1 MKKLIS
7 IVCWLLSIPL
17 LLSSVACA
25 GNTPELPDGNDTPP
39 EGNTPPA
46 DKPSEPGDD
55 PTIPPEDPILPEGPQ
70 DRIEADEPG
79 YFKSADTVTE
89 YTGEELNIG
98 LDDIHYGGAQFVG
111 KLFTEGMGRGPGANE
126 YLYYIRQIESH
137 GCTKETLADITEQFF
152 TSVAFRE
159 LKLAP
164 EYEVMAVY
172 RAVLSRDPTLEEVAD
187 YAARVESEKAVG
199 IALSLI
205 ESEEFAQL
213 LPEIVKGPYYW
224 GKNNTKYVPNGTR
237 TITATK
243 LMQMLKEAANG
254 SKVVELEPGTV
265 VLVTN
270 SVTIPEGVTLTTKG
284 SPSHY
289 TMQARI
295 IRSQNTNVRMVICNE
310 NSTLS
315 HVWVDGN
322 RTAYKEDSLHG
333 GNTSANIALLG
344 DGAQCISCRTNG
356 STGGTNLFGGDGVKG
371 LYIAH
376 NLVTAY
382 ETTHHAS
389 WADGITVAST
399 DCVIENN
406 TVVDATDVGIILFR
420 YASADHSEPQTSVVR
435 NNTIINL
442 GNSAYAGIDID
453 AWNRQGATQ
462 NFVGTLF
469 ENNALWTS
477 FKAHQ
482 HICLSLATL
491 AWHNV
496 IGDEANGSTVINN
509 YTPEGLQVLCAIVFA
524 ADGCH
529 DFIARGNHI
538 NAYIGPWGRG
548 DYNKVLRERISSV
561 NPETADG
568 DLQGTYEELT
578 TWLPYQPII
587 LGHTAPPL
595 ESTPLKG
602 AIFHEDRVTADQ
614 VGHPAP

>member
-1 MKKLIS
+1 MKRFLRI
-7 IVCWLLSIPL
+7 ICFLLSIPL
-17 LLSSVACA
+17 LLTAVACKPQPTTPPD
-25 GNTPELPDGNDTPP
+25 NTPGGDGNRPDDENPP
-39 EGNTPPA
+39 E
-46 DKPSEPGDD
+46 EPIV
-55 PTIPPEDPILPEGPQ
+55 PQGPQ
-70 DRIEADEPG
+70 DYIEADEPG
-79 YFKSADTVTE
+79 YFKNAETVTK
-89 YTGEELNIG
+89 YTGKELNIK
-98 LDDIHYGGAQFVG
+98 LDDPYYGGAQFVG
-111 KLFTEGMGRGPGANE
+111 KLFTEGLGRGPSANE
-126 YLYYIRQIESH
+126 YLYYIQQIELY

-159 LKLAP
+159 LRLAP

-172 RAVLSRDPTLEEVAD
+172 RAVLSRDPTLDEVAD
-187 YAARVESEKAVG
+187 YATRVATEKAVG

-205 ESEEFAQL
+205 DGEEFAGL
-213 LPEIVKGPYYW
+213 LPAIIEGPYYW
-224 GKNNTKYVPNGTR
+224 GKNNIKYVPNGTK
-237 TITATK
+237 TITATQ
-243 LMQMLKEAANG
+243 LTVMLREAAKG
-254 SKVVELEPGTV
+254 SKIVELDPGTV
-265 VLVTN
+265 VLASN
-270 SVTIPEGVTLTTKG
+270 SVIIPEGVTLTTKG
-284 SPSHY
+284 NPSHY

-295 IRSQNTNVRMVICNE
+295 IRSHNTNMRMVVCNE
-310 NSTLS
+310 NATLS

-322 RTAYKEDSLHG
+322 RSAFKEDELPG
-333 GNTSANIALLG
+333 GNGTANIGMLG
-344 DGAQCISCRTNG
+344 NDAKCINCRTNG
-356 STGGTNLFGGDGVKG
+356 STGGTNLFGADGFEG
-371 LYIAH
+371 LYIAN

-382 ETTHHAS
+382 ETTHHSS

-399 DCVIENN
+399 NCIIEHN

-420 YASADHSEPQTSVVR
+420 FVSSDHSEPQNSIVR

-453 AWNRQGATQ
+453 AWNHQGATQ
-462 NFVGTLF
+462 NFTGTLF

-496 IGDEANGSTVINN
+496 IGDEANGSTMINN

-548 DYNKVLRERISSV
+548 DYNEVLRERISSI
-561 NPETADG
+561 NPKTANG

-595 ESTPLKG
+595 ENTHLKG
-602 AIFHEDRVTADQ
+602 AIFHENRVTAQ
-614 VGHPAP
+614 EVGHPAD